1 MIVNDKNKKRYEI
14 TLPDG
19 KIMKGI
25 WFIGPQL
32 EKLLKAYNIP
42 YKIKK

>member
-1 MIVNDKNKKRYEI
+1 MYYI

-19 KIMKGI
+19 KKVTL

-32 EKLLKAYNIP
+32 KQVLDAYNIP
-42 YKIKK
+42 YKIEGGK